1 MATLSFMVAQPSFS
15 VSADAEPSGSLGAAY
30 DRLPTAVVCVRGA
43 AVFYANPAAAALFR
57 RSVATLIETPWAAL
71 CRAVSADP
79 LDLAQRAQ
87 AGGAVT
93 VALKDMGAGASEPLC
108 QLFVSPLRLVPGG
121 DWLLIFEP
129 VSALGPLADQQDV
142 LSRLLDTV
150 GDAVL
155 LVDDDGRI
163 LDLNTAAQRVFAV
176 DRDPARGMSVWPLL
190 APTLFEDGGMGEE
203 ASVQMLIRA
212 VPRSTLG
219 TGRSITMSR
228 VDGIGFPGEMAVSP
242 LPLPTVSAHLVTV
255 RDVSDRKRIESR
267 LERLALYDPLTRLP
281 NRVKI
286 LQHLERMIAQAP
298 LKTIVAISI
307 DIDHFKYVNDFF
319 GHGPG
324 DRLLQ
329 AVGGRLGGDL
339 EEGDLLGHLGG
350 DDFVIISSTL
360 DPVATI
366 DRLARRVEEAS
377 ARTFL
382 IDQSELYISLSQG
395 IALYPDHA
403 SEPSNLLTAAQAA
416 TYEAKEAGRA
426 TTVVYS
432 ERVRDRRAGRLAIE
446 TDLRRA
452 AERGEFSLEYQPR
465 LGTLDGTLR
474 GMEALLRWDH
484 PEMGRIPP
492 SHFIP
497 IAEESGLIVPIGH
510 WVLETACKQARYW
523 MQRGFPDLKV
533 AINLSVRQFRDA
545 GLLQKVVEAL
555 EASGLPPANLELEI
569 TESGLMSD
577 LDRAVDLL
585 QDLKALGITIAIDDF
600 GTGYSSL
607 SYLKRLPIDLLK
619 IDRSFIS
626 GISDNADDRAICQA
640 IVSMAASLTLET
652 VAEGVETESQFECLQ
667 EIGCR
672 EVQGYYFARPL
683 SVGDFST
690 YLTRHPANSPR

>member
-1 MATLSFMVAQPSFS
+1 MVAQPSLSQVADSGPSGILAAAYNRLPVAVLCVRDKGVLYANSAAADLLGVGLTGLVGTAWIPLLTPNELEPLDLVRLAKSQQIESLVIPHAATEICGGLCEVS
-15 VSADAEPSGSLGAAY
+15 VSAA
-30 DRLPTAVVCVRGA
+30 PTG
-43 AVFYANPAAAALFR
+43 
-57 RSVATLIETPWAAL
+57 
-71 CRAVSADP
+71 RA
-79 LDLAQRAQ
+79 
-87 AGGAVT
+87 
-93 VALKDMGAGASEPLC
+93 
-108 QLFVSPLRLVPGG
+108 G
-121 DWLLIFEP
+121 DWLLCLRP
-129 VSALGPLADQQDV
+129 KRLASGGIGTLIDQQAI
-142 LSRLLDTV
+142 LSHLIDSV

-155 LVDDDGRI
+155 VVADDGRI
-163 LDLNTAAQRVFAV
+163 IDLNKGAQRVFAV
-176 DRDPARGMSVWPLL
+176 DREPARGMSIWPLL
-190 APTLFEDGGMGEE
+190 APTLFEGEDTLPE
-203 ASVQMLIRA
+203 ASVEMLLRA

-219 TGRSITMSR
+219 TGRSMMLSR
-228 VDGIGFPGEMAVSP
+228 ADGISFPGEIAITP
-242 LPLPTVSAHLVTV
+242 LPLPDCAAHLVTV

-281 NRVKI
+281 NRVKV
-286 LQHLERMIAQAP
+286 LQHIERLIAESP
-298 LKTIVAISI
+298 LGTIVAVAI
-307 DIDHFKYVNDFF
+307 DVDHFKYVNDFF

-350 DDFVIISSTL
+350 DDFLIISATS
-360 DPVATI
+360 DPIATI
-366 DRLARRVEEAS
+366 ERLARRVEEAS

-382 IDQSELYISLSQG
+382 IDQSELFISLSQG

-403 SEPSNLLTAAQAA
+403 TDPSNLLTAAQAA

-426 TTVVYS
+426 TTVIYS

-452 AERGEFSLEYQPR
+452 VERGELSIEYQPR
-465 LGTLDGTLR
+465 LSVEGHRLL

-510 WVLETACKQARYW
+510 WVLETACKQARVW
-523 MQRGFPDLKV
+523 TQTGFPNLKV

-545 GLLQKVVEAL
+545 GLLSKVVDAL
-555 EASGLPPANLELEI
+555 DASGLPAENLELEI

-577 LDRAVDLL
+577 LDRAIDLL
-585 QDLKALGITIAIDDF
+585 EDLKRLGITIAIDDF

-619 IDRSFIS
+619 IDRSFIAGLS
-626 GISDNADDRAICQA
+626 ENADDRAICQA
-640 IVSMAASLTLET
+640 IVSMAFSLGLET
-652 VAEGVETESQFECLQ
+652 VAEGVETEGQLECLR
-667 EIGCR
+667 EIGCH
-672 EVQGYYFARPL
+672 EVQGYLFARPL
-683 SVGDFST
+683 TVADFSA
-690 YLTRHPANSPR
+690 YLPQQHV

>member
-1 MATLSFMVAQPSFS
+1 MVAQPFLSLAT
-15 VSADAEPSGSLGAAY
+15 VSDPSDLLAAAY
-30 DRLPTAVVCVRGA
+30 DRLPVAVLCVRDDLILYANGA
-43 AVFYANPAAAALFR
+43 AAELFGQAKGALIGSPWSGLFYGPAL
-57 RSVATLIETPWAAL
+57 
-71 CRAVSADP
+71 VSAD
-79 LDLAQRAQ
+79 LAAMARSDRPQ
-87 AGGAVT
+87 GVT
-93 VALKDMGAGASEPLC
+93 LARAGAAECETPSDLS
-108 QLFVSPLRLVPGG
+108 VSPAPTGRLG
-121 DWLLIFEP
+121 DWLLSIR
-129 VSALGPLADQQDV
+129 PLAAGGCIVGPVTDQQSV

-150 GDAVL
+150 SDAVL
-155 LVDDDGRI
+155 VVGDDGRI
-163 LDLNTAAQRVFAV
+163 IDLNQAAQRCFAL
-176 DRDPARGMSVWPLL
+176 DRDPARGLSVWPLL
-190 APTLFEDGGMGEE
+190 APTLFEGEE
-203 ASVQMLIRA
+203 RSAEVSVQMLIRA

-219 TGRSITMSR
+219 TGRSMMLSR
-228 VDGIGFPGEMAVSP
+228 ADGISFPGEIAIAP
-242 LPLPTVSAHLVTV
+242 LPLPGCSAHLITV

-281 NRVKI
+281 NRVKV
-286 LQHLERMIAQAP
+286 LQHLERQIAIAP
-298 LKTIVAISI
+298 LATIVVVSI
-307 DIDHFKYVNDFF
+307 DVDHFKYVNDFF

-329 AVGGRLGGDL
+329 AVAGRLGGDL

-350 DDFVIISSTL
+350 DDFVIISTTR

-366 DRLARRVEEAS
+366 ERLARRVEEAS

-382 IDQSELYISLSQG
+382 IDQSELFISLSQG

-403 SEPSNLLTAAQAA
+403 TDPSNLLTAAQAA

-452 AERGEFSLEYQPR
+452 VERGELSLEYQPR
-465 LGTLDGTLR
+465 LGGIDGKLR

-510 WVLETACKQARYW
+510 WVLETACTQTRQW
-523 MQRGFPDLKV
+523 MQAGFPDLKV

-545 GLLQKVVEAL
+545 GLLQKVAGAL
-555 EASGLPPANLELEI
+555 DVSGLPAANLELEI

-585 QDLKALGITIAIDDF
+585 QDLKQLGITIAIDDF

-619 IDRSFIS
+619 IDRSFIA
-626 GISDNADDRAICQA
+626 GISESSDDRAICQA
-640 IVSMAASLTLET
+640 IVSMAVSLALGT
-652 VAEGVETESQFECLQ
+652 VAEGVETEAQFTCLQ
-667 EIGCR
+667 EIGCQ
-672 EVQGYYFARPL
+672 EVQGFFFARPL
-683 SVGDFST
+683 SVDDFQRFLST
-690 YLTRHPANSPR
+690 HPA

>member
-1 MATLSFMVAQPSFS
+1 MVAQPSYL
-15 VSADAEPSGSLGAAY
+15 VSADAEPPGLIGAAY
-30 DRLPTAVVCVRGA
+30 DRLPVAVVCVRGT
-43 AVFYANPAAAALFR
+43 AVFYANSAAAALFVR
-57 RSVATLIETPWAAL
+57 PAVGMIGSPWSDL
-71 CRAVSADP
+71 CQGLQDSGP
-79 LDLAQRAQ
+79 IDLAQRSL
-87 AGGAVT
+87 AGGAIT
-93 VALKDMGAGASEPLC
+93 VALQGTGAQGAGPLA
-108 QLFVSPLRLVPGG
+108 QLFVAPLSIGEIG
-121 DWLLIFEP
+121 DWLLVFEP
-129 VSALGPLADQQDV
+129 VSALGPITNQQDV

-155 LVDDDGRI
+155 VVDDVGRI

-176 DRDPARGMSVWPLL
+176 DRSPARGMLVWPLL
-190 APTLFEDGGMGEE
+190 APTLFEEGSEAEE

-212 VPRSTLG
+212 IPRSTLG
-219 TGRSITMSR
+219 TGRSIPMSR
-228 VDGIGFPGEMAVSP
+228 VDGIGFPGEISVSP

-286 LQHLERMIAQAP
+286 LQHLERLIAQAP
-298 LKTIVAISI
+298 LKTIVAVSI

-329 AVGGRLGGDL
+329 ALGGRLGGDL

-350 DDFVIISSTL
+350 DDFVIISSTP

-446 TDLRRA
+446 TDMRRA
-452 AERGEFSLEYQPR
+452 ADRGEFSLEYQPR
-465 LGTLDGTLR
+465 LGTLDGALR

-510 WVLETACKQARYW
+510 WVLETACKQARSW
-523 MQRGFPDLKV
+523 MHRGFPDLKV

-577 LDRAVDLL
+577 LDRAIDLL
-585 QDLKALGITIAIDDF
+585 QDLKSLGITIAIDDF

-626 GISDNADDRAICQA
+626 GVSDNADDRAICQA
-640 IVSMAASLTLET
+640 IVSMAASLSLET
-652 VAEGVETESQFECLQ
+652 VAEGVETESQFDCLR

-683 SVGDFST
+683 SVSDFSS
-690 YLTRHPANSPR
+690 YLTRHPANNPR